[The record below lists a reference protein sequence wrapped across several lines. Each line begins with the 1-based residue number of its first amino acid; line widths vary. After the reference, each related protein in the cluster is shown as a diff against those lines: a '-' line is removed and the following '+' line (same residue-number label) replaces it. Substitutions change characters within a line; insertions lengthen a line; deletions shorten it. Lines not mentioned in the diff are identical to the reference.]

1 MSSNFYILTDRFYE
15 EHKHLKEIMIKK
27 SCPYFM
33 YTLIID
39 DVEFAIPLRS
49 HIEHENY
56 FFTGNTPEGDI
67 CGIDYSKAVII
78 TDKEIYLEKTKA
90 KIRPQEYKMIVG
102 KEHLIKK
109 AFLKYV
115 KKYKKA
121 YKIVSQNKGSQ
132 TEKDLCKYSTLQNY
146 HNELGL

>member
-1 MSSNFYILTDRFYE
+1 M
-15 EHKHLKEIMIKK
+15 
-27 SCPYFM
+27 
-33 YTLIID
+33 
-39 DVEFAIPLRS
+39 
-49 HIEHENY
+49 
-56 FFTGNTPEGDI
+56 
-67 CGIDYSKAVII
+67 
-78 TDKEIYLEKTKA
+78 

-121 YKIVSQNKGSQ
+121 YKIVLQEKGSKV
-132 TEKDLCKYSTLQNY
+132 EKDLCKYSTLQNY